1 MTSTRNLN
9 LSKYARSVIVS
20 AATFLSV
27 DAAVAAGLPDGICSG
42 SGMTV
47 TVQGGS
53 IVAYQYQGRS
63 YRVTPKGGSTY
74 KIGSAG
80 ALRVT
85 SVKASSFKGIM
96 SLRGYETPAT
106 FNCK

>member
-1 MTSTRNLN
+1 MTFTRSLN
-9 LSKYARSVIVS
+9 LPKCARIMIV
-20 AATFLSV
+20 AASTLLTV
-27 DAAVAAGLPDGICSG
+27 DAAMAAGLPDGTCSG

-47 TVQGGS
+47 TVIGGS

-63 YRVTPKGGSTY
+63 YAVTPKGGSVY

-85 SVKASSFKGIM
+85 SVKATSFKGIM

>member
-1 MTSTRNLN
+1 MRRVMIVAASTL
-9 LSKYARSVIVS
+9 LSI
-20 AATFLSV
+20 
-27 DAAVAAGLPDGICSG
+27 DAAMAAGLPDGTCSG

-63 YRVTPKGGSTY
+63 YRVTPKGGSVY
-74 KIGSAG
+74 KIGAAG

-85 SVKASSFKGIM
+85 SVKAASFRGIM
-96 SLRGYETPAT
+96 SLRGWETPAT

>member
-1 MTSTRNLN
+1 MTFTRSLN
-9 LSKYARSVIVS
+9 LSKHARIMVVA
-20 AATFLSV
+20 AATLLSF
-27 DAAVAAGLPDGICSG
+27 DAAVAAGLPDGTCSG

-63 YRVTPKGGSTY
+63 YRVTPKSGSIY

-80 ALRVT
+80 AIRVT
-85 SVKASSFKGIM
+85 SVKGNSFKGIM
-96 SLRGYETPAT
+96 SLRGHETPAT